1 MVGRAEPS
9 RYKPQ
14 YGSNERTESM
24 NELIMRNMHS
34 AQYLYAAKKNFIRDN
49 VISES
54 HTKVVIGHMSDIHSD
69 IKRFDNALKL
79 FECFGADFVI
89 HTGDTVE
96 WNTDSRYHFF
106 RDMAKE
112 YSFPVYNCIGNHET
126 FCNAHTN
133 TNAFLH
139 REFID
144 GTPGMVSDGR
154 NGGYYYADNDKFALR
169 LIALNDYDFECESNN
184 PRDKY
189 TILEPQLKWLAET
202 LRDAAEKNLG
212 VIIFS
217 HESDE
222 VIPAGANNFGFCQ
235 DFSPY
240 PWGIPKPRTAH
251 PVTDIVDA
259 FRHGKPVKGTY
270 TWETT
275 GATVTVDES
284 FDKKGDFICYLNGH
298 THGDYVGYIPSH
310 PDQLSICMPCTG
322 CFPEGYHN
330 IGEELSDLTR
340 IPGTVTEDLVNFY
353 TLDRDA
359 KTINIVRFGATVN
372 YELKERIALSL
383 KYGI

>member
-1 MVGRAEPS
+1 MD
-9 RYKPQ
+9 
-14 YGSNERTESM
+14 
-24 NELIMRNMHS
+24 ELIMRNMRS
-34 AQYLYAAKKNFIRDN
+34 AQYLYAAKKNFIHEN

-222 VIPAGANNFGFCQ
+222 VIPPAQIISVSAGLLPLSVGNTQAPHG
-235 DFSPY
+235 
-240 PWGIPKPRTAH
+240 A
-251 PVTDIVDA
+251 PVTDIVEHSC
-259 FRHGKPVKGTY
+259 HGKPVKGTY